1 MFAEESWQSGPRRTL
16 RSCMLLWVF
25 FEKRNASQQLQLE
38 RYLIAI
44 LDSVLS
50 IWPGVGTDIN
60 LNSVVDAWRPAKD
73 LGGGSSAPHRSFS
86 PGEINPANPKP

>member
-16 RSCMLLWVF
+16 QSCMLLWVF

-44 LDSVLS
+44 LDSVLF
-50 IWPGVGTDIN
+50 IWSGVGTDIK
-60 LNSVVDAWRPAKD
+60 LKYVVDAWRPAKD
-73 LGGGSSAPHRSFS
+73 LVEGSSAPHRSFS
-86 PGEINPANPKP
+86 PPEA